1 MAVPAAATR
10 RLLAPAR
17 SRRAFWSASWSADQ
31 SAPSASSPPQDTDRK
46 KKAPS
51 GSGPHRL
58 AAVMDAVNDRK
69 LPPELRGR
77 GNAVRSETDI
87 VNVVEQRIW
96 HSMEE
101 GHFENL
107 PGKGKPLNLSSN
119 PHADPAEDTLY
130 RILSRNGC
138 APEWVELNKE
148 IRGMIA
154 GWRSA
159 LKKAWANQSEVDG
172 SCWNDDCR
180 ILQEQIRQI
189 NDKVF
194 RYNLIVPFGRQM
206 FGLNWEKEVDKLKS
220 K

>member
-1 MAVPAAATR
+1 LFGWRIQPE
-10 RLLAPAR
+10 
-17 SRRAFWSASWSADQ
+17 SASHNSIFLSREISQLFSQTVFSSHAK
-31 SAPSASSPPQDTDRK
+31 SASQPASQPAEQ
-46 KKAPS
+46 
-51 GSGPHRL
+51 
-58 AAVMDAVNDRK
+58 AVN
-69 LPPELRGR
+69 
-77 GNAVRSETDI
+77 
-87 VNVVEQRIW
+87 
-96 HSMEE
+96 
-101 GHFENL
+101 
-107 PGKGKPLNLSSN
+107 SN

-138 APEWVELNKE
+138 APELVELNKE

-172 SCWNDDCR
+172 SSWNDDCR

-206 FGLNWEKEVDKLKS
+206 FGLNWEKVDKLKS